1 MAAVAFQ
8 DNLPLPADSVSEIK
22 ARILAAGSLPTLP
35 LVALEVTR
43 LAENPLTS
51 VPEMVRLIRS
61 DPALTALILRAANS
75 DYYGMPRRID
85 SLNMA
90 LVVLGMREISNLVT
104 SISVLKTFPETPH
117 TNGFDSPSFW
127 NHSAGCAEIARVI
140 ASQLHLHFHDAEYTA
155 ALLHD
160 MGKIVLDQCLHD
172 EYVEAQRIERRESIP
187 STEAERRVF
196 GADHAEIGAWLAETW
211 SLPPAICE
219 AIRHHH
225 HPWQATDHRAL
236 AGVICVADQLAK
248 AIADESLREA
258 LNDHLIHDPAWE
270 LLAAGNPEIKRL
282 DIAAFTAEL
291 EENIERAR
299 FFTRL
304 TAS

>member
-1 MAAVAFQ
+1 MTAVALQ
-8 DNLPLPADSVSEIK
+8 DNRTLPAESVAEIK
-22 ARILAAGSLPTLP
+22 ARILAAGNLPTLP

-51 VPEMVRLIRS
+51 VPEMVRLIRN

-104 SISVLKTFPETPH
+104 SISVLKTFPEAPNA
-117 TNGFDSPSFW
+117 NGFDSPSFW

-140 ASQLHLHFHDAEYTA
+140 AAQLHLHFHDAEYTA

-160 MGKIVLDQCLHD
+160 MGKIVLDQFFHA
-172 EYVEAQRIERRESIP
+172 EYAEAQQLERAEGILSI
-187 STEAERRVF
+187 EAERRIL

-225 HPWQATDHRAL
+225 HPWLATDHRAL
-236 AGVICVADQLAK
+236 AGVICVSDQLAK
-248 AIADESLREA
+248 AIADESLREM
-258 LNDHLIHDPAWE
+258 LNHHLIHDPVWE
-270 LLAAGNPEIKRL
+270 LLATGNPEIHRL

-291 EENIERAR
+291 EDNIERAR
-299 FFTRL
+299 YFTRL
-304 TAS
+304 AEA